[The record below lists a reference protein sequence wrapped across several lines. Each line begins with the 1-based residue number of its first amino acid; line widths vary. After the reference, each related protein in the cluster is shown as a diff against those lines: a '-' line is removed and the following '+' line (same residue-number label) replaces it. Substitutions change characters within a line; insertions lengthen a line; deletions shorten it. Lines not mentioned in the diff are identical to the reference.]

1 MTRVVL
7 DVPTNKMRSFLQATL
22 KLGIE
27 QKTIQTTELNRR
39 RRQSS
44 ATLFT
49 LHKISTSFILFD
61 WEFFCNELEYE

>member
-7 DVPTNKMRSFLQATL
+7 DVPTYKMKSFLQATL

-27 QKTIQTTELNRR
+27 QKTIHTTDLNLK
-39 RRQSS
+39 RRQNR

-49 LHKISTSFILFD
+49 LHKIYTSFILFD

>member
-39 RRQSS
+39 RRQSR

>member
-39 RRQSS
+39 RRQNS

-49 LHKISTSFILFD
+49 LHKMSTSFILFD